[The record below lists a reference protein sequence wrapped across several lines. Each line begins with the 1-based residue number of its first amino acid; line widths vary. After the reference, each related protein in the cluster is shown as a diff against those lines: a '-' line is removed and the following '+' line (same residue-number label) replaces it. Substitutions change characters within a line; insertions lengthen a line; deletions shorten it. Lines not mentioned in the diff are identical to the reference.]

1 MALAT
6 YNDLKASL
14 ATFLGR
20 SDLTTPIPD
29 FITLCH
35 KRLMRDLRGHLR
47 LQVRNT
53 TFSIAVGSEYVAV
66 PSDFLELVSIYLNS
80 NPRRALQFVTVD
92 QGVSFYPDSTTGQAG
107 PPRFITLVGSTGGTE
122 YFKIS
127 PVPDSTYTATI
138 EYYGS
143 LAEPT
148 GTNTNWILTDH
159 PGLYLY
165 GSLVEG
171 ASYLHDLVKAQAYEG
186 KYQDELERVKAA
198 GRRARWGSPN
208 MQVRPG

>member
-47 LQVRNT
+47 LQVRST
-53 TFSIAVGSEYVAV
+53 SFSVSAEYVAV
-66 PSDFLELVSIYLNS
+66 PSDFLELVAMYLQTT
-80 NPRRALQFVTVD
+80 PRTWLFGGPGYDTYSDRPFTV
-92 QGVSFYPDSTTGQAG
+92 QT
-107 PPRFITLVGSTGGTE
+107 VGSTGGTE
-122 YFKIS
+122 YFRFN
-127 PVPDSTYTATI
+127 PPPDQTYTATI

-171 ASYLHDLVKAQAYEG
+171 ASYLHDVGKAQMYEA
-186 KYQDELERVKAA
+186 KYQDELERVKLE
-198 GRRARWGSPN
+198 GRRARWGGP
-208 MQVRPG
+208 MMATRPG